1 MFWTLLLCHR
11 KCTIAVGSQIRDY
24 WVFNKQGV
32 LRLIETSVLLSYA
45 ITFPNRNGL
54 PADVTYTSVQNEDL
68 YPWLNLPDVL
78 WRKDRPRTILTLWA
92 CVIKERSIVQTL
104 SSDAWGTKPDI
115 HGFTLVHAIPTIASV
130 SFPKHRFAIKAW
142 SYTLIACLHYFQLSA
157 VNPFI
162 LHLLVTVCGPSLR
175 PPSSVSAQSMHQ
187 TWPWHT
193 PVDRQRK

>member
-1 MFWTLLLCHR
+1 M
-11 KCTIAVGSQIRDY
+11 
-24 WVFNKQGV
+24 
-32 LRLIETSVLLSYA
+32 
-45 ITFPNRNGL
+45 
-54 PADVTYTSVQNEDL
+54 
-68 YPWLNLPDVL
+68 
-78 WRKDRPRTILTLWA
+78 
-92 CVIKERSIVQTL
+92 QTL

-193 PVDRQRK
+193 PCIQTQWWRFSPGSSTTDPRRSAKPEQTCWLPQTAPL